1 MLFEPLLTEIQ
12 NLAVDGGWVFF
23 ALVALAFGIS
33 FSLVSL
39 WQSMSLPDAPLIPPN
54 EWIKL
59 LRDRPGSEGIE
70 KRLHKELDSCEDLP
84 RRLQE
89 TQQRLFSIPERR
101 FAFAFIIIG
110 AAPLIGLLGTVSG
123 MFTTFRGM
131 SVASANTPID
141 TISQGISEALITTQ
155 TGLII
160 GVPAFI
166 VCALLK
172 SRHDSLSMSFQRLSS
187 QLLQRTN
194 KL

>member
-1 MLFEPLLTEIQ
+1 MPIEPLLTEVQ
-12 NLAVDGGWVFF
+12 TLAVDGGWVFF
-23 ALVALAFGIS
+23 ALIALAFGIS

-39 WQSMSLPDAPLIPPN
+39 WQSMSLPDAPLISPD

-59 LRDRPGSEGIE
+59 LGHRPGSEEIQ

-131 SVASANTPID
+131 SIASANTPID

-172 SRHDSLSMSFQRLSS
+172 SRHDSLAINFQRLSS
-187 QLLQRTN
+187 QLLQKTN
-194 KL
+194 KH

>member
-1 MLFEPLLTEIQ
+1 MLIKELLTELQI
-12 NLAVDGGWVFF
+12 LAVDGGWVFF
-23 ALVALAFGIS
+23 ALIALAFGIS

-39 WQSMSLPDAPLIPPN
+39 WQSMSLPDAPLISPN

-59 LRDRPGSEGIE
+59 LRHQQGSEGIQ
-70 KRLHKELDSCEDLP
+70 KRLHKKLESCEDLP

-101 FAFAFIIIG
+101 FAFVFIISG

-131 SVASANTPID
+131 SIASANTPID

-160 GVPAFI
+160 GIPAFI

-172 SRHDSLSMSFQRLSS
+172 GRHDSLTMSFQRLSS
-187 QLLQRTN
+187 QLLQRTAR
-194 KL
+194 L

>member
-187 QLLQRTN
+187 QLLQQTN

>member
-1 MLFEPLLTEIQ
+1 MLFQPLLTEIQ

-59 LRDRPGSEGIE
+59 LRDRPGSEDIE

>member
-59 LRDRPGSEGIE
+59 LRDRPGSEDIE